1 MQYYARHSMPIPIP
15 RRHLAHPQA
24 PPSIRKSRKVCI
36 SAALRQELLNLGANN
51 ERLDQIQFDVE
62 VARKRETQDSEL
74 LNTCVTA
81 ALRGVV
87 PVLKDVVVG
96 QLGRF
101 KAVNGNEDLKN
112 ARAEIE
118 SLRKQTWELEDKLA
132 VALLLNADDER
143 RWLTPTPAQREQT
156 AIMYPEETRK
166 ALEFEGFVLE
176 MLGPPTIY

>member
-15 RRHLAHPQA
+15 RRHLAHPRA
-24 PPSIRKSRKVCI
+24 APSIRKSRKVCI
-36 SAALRQELLNLGANN
+36 AGALRQELLNLGANN

-62 VARKRETQDSEL
+62 VARARETHDSEL

-81 ALRGVV
+81 ALRGFL
-87 PVLKDVVVG
+87 PVLKDAVVG

-101 KAVNGNEDLKN
+101 KTVKDTEELKKS
-112 ARAEIE
+112 RAEIE

-143 RWLTPTPAQREQT
+143 RWLTPTPAQRTQT
-156 AIMYPEETRK
+156 EIMYPEETRK
-166 ALEFEGFVLE
+166 ALEFEQFVLE